1 MALFTSLVFLKIFHW
16 LSQLRIE
23 FVCGISPACL
33 LLISCLTVMCL
44 CIQIEQTE
52 LVTRT
57 THVRLVGL
65 MTMLAAV
72 DLTFVVLC
80 GMKVMDLGPS
90 VFILFGFEVPAAI
103 F

>member
-1 MALFTSLVFLKIFHW
+1 
-16 LSQLRIE
+16 
-23 FVCGISPACL
+23 
-33 LLISCLTVMCL
+33 MCL

-52 LVTRT
+52 LVTRA

-65 MTMLAAV
+65 MTMLAVV

-90 VFILFGFEVPAAI
+90 VFILFGFEVRPAV
-103 F
+103 FG